1 MSEIS
6 LEERIA
12 HLEQANE
19 DLKNSLHKIM
29 KQNNIK
35 APKKHRKPTEYNIF
49 VKETIKKLREE
60 TPPNGIPIPHN
71 ELFKKASMLW
81 REKKEKAAATS
92 E

>member
-60 TPPNGIPIPHN
+60 NSEIPHN
-71 ELFKKASMLW
+71 KLFKKASELW
-81 REKKEKAAATS
+81 KEKKEKAAATS